1 MGGEAE
7 MPDDA
12 ACRRL
17 AAQLAAQL
25 PETKAKAMKT
35 IEYLR
40 ELADTFMYPAEEP
53 APDNVVPLPR
63 LVAD

>member
-1 MGGEAE
+1 

-25 PETKAKAMKT
+25 PESKANALKT

-40 ELADTFMYPAEEP
+40 QLAEGYLYPTE
-53 APDNVVPLPR
+53 DKSHDVGNVVRLGPR
-63 LVAD
+63 FATD

>member
-1 MGGEAE
+1 

-25 PETKAKAMKT
+25 PETKAKALKT

-40 ELADTFMYPAEEP
+40 ELADTFMYPEP
-53 APDNVVPLPR
+53 APDNVVPLHR
-63 LVAD
+63 VVAD